1 MKTLNRQVLYSVVA
15 LAAILLVAIAMVA
28 RTVLSPPTGLV
39 HLRPE
44 DPKPVPDVAFADD
57 GGNMHRLSDFKGRF
71 ILLNLWGTWC
81 APCAR
86 EMPSLAR
93 LSAAM
98 PPNRFL
104 VLAVALPPGNVRDIR
119 AFLVAHQASRL
130 SIYSDSR
137 TIFVR
142 AFKAYGVPVTVLID
156 RRGREIARSVG
167 PEDWGSPESVALIK
181 SLTAIP

>member
-1 MKTLNRQVLYSVVA
+1 VKTLNRQVLYSVVA
-15 LAAILLVAIAMVA
+15 LVAVLLVAIAMVA
-28 RTVLSPPTGLV
+28 RTVLFPPAGLV
-39 HLRPE
+39 HLTLE
-44 DPKPVPDVAFADD
+44 TPKPVPDAAFADD
-57 GGNMHRLSDFKGRF
+57 GGNMHHLSEFRGRF
-71 ILLNLWGTWC
+71 VLLNLWGTWC

-98 PPNRFL
+98 PTSQFL
-104 VLAVALPPGNVRDIR
+104 VLAVALPPGNVKDIR

-130 SIYSDSR
+130 AIYLDSR
-137 TIFVR
+137 TMFVR
-142 AFKAYGVPVTVLID
+142 SFKAYGVPVTVLID

-167 PEDWGSPESVALIK
+167 PEEWGSPESVAYIK